1 MIPPSRGATRLNNVL
16 IQVPSVDLIREDL
29 LRTHTVHFGEAYKI
43 DFDGGGGER
52 DLERERVRER
62 ETETEE
68 SESEKSKRQDDIRWT
83 EIECMRE
90 R

>member
-1 MIPPSRGATRLNNVL
+1 LRGKN
-16 IQVPSVDLIREDL
+16 
-29 LRTHTVHFGEAYKI
+29 I
-43 DFDGGGGER
+43 DGGGER